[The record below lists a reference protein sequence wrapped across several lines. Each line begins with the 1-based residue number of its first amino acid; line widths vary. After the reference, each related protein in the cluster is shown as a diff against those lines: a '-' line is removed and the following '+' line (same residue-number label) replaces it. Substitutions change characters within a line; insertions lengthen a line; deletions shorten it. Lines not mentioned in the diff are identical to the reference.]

1 MKFTAK
7 HLTLEVEVTPINGE
21 ARTLSVPPLTSA
33 QSAALMDRLVEED
46 RAFDKQNEGQAGKFI
61 DRAKHY
67 AAQLAAIYS
76 TEANYWEDNFDSVT
90 IADVKRYIIDELL
103 GVKKKA

>member
-7 HLTLEVEVTPINGE
+7 HLTLEVELTQINGT
-21 ARTLSVPPLTSA
+21 AVTLTVPALSA
-33 QSAALMDRLVEED
+33 GQSSALMDRLVEED
-46 RAFDKQNEGQAGKFI
+46 DAFDNQNDGKAGKFI
-61 DRAKHY
+61 DRSKHY
-67 AAQLAAIYS
+67 ARQLADIYGNAP
-76 TEANYWEDNFDSVT
+76 EFWEENFDSVT